1 MSFLSSYQCGPL
13 FKVSKNSPKCTALYV
28 PDNLGMSDINDVS
41 FIPDDHAC
49 NCLVNRALLLVAL
62 PPAGL
67 TFPPSLISPDSVPRS
82 CIPQILQ
89 LNPDPTAAN
98 HFVAASYLHDLLW

>member
-28 PDNLGMSDINDVS
+28 PNNLGTSDINDVS

-49 NCLVNRALLLVAL
+49 NRLINPARLPVAL
-62 PPAGL
+62 PPVGL
-67 TFPPSLISPDSVPRS
+67 TFLPSLISPDSVSRS

-89 LNPDPTAAN
+89 LNPAPTAAN
-98 HFVAASYLHDLLW
+98 HFVAASYLHELLW